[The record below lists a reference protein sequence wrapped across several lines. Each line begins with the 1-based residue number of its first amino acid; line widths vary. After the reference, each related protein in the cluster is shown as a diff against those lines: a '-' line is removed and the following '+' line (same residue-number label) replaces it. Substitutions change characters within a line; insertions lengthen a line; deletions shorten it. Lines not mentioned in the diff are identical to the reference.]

1 MAKKADIFGM
11 STDTVKDYAD
21 FFSKNDVAELHLEL
35 NGLTLTMKRAVAA
48 PVTVVAAAPAPVAA
62 PQPAAAREEVKA
74 PAPVADDDSK
84 YLKIASPIVGTFY
97 SASSPDAPP
106 YVKVGDVVNE
116 NTVVCIVE
124 AMKMM
129 NELKAGVKGRIHK
142 VLMTN
147 AQPVAQNQ
155 TLFLVEKA

>member
-11 STDTVKDYAD
+11 GTDTVKDYAD
-21 FFSKNDVAELHLEL
+21 FFSKNDVTELHLEL
-35 NGLTLTMKRAVAA
+35 NGLTLTMKRNVGQTVQTVVHTPVTAA
-48 PVTVVAAAPAPVAA
+48 PAAAPAAI
-62 PQPAAAREEVKA
+62 REEVKPA
-74 PAPVADDDSK
+74 APVDDDSK
-84 YLKIASPIVGTFY
+84 YQKIASPIVGTFY
-97 SASSPDAPP
+97 AASSPDTPP

-142 VLMTN
+142 ILMTN
-147 AQPVAQNQ
+147 GQPVAQNQ
-155 TLFLVEKA
+155 TLFLVDKA